1 MHKFQPLKN
10 VKLAN
15 GKYMVTDNPNV
26 DYAFVVA
33 LIAILDDMNN
43 VDIKTSNSHVVEEL
57 LTYLVICLHR
67 KLKYDYTLVD
77 IVWFNISSLIFLMI
91 L

>member
-10 VKLAN
+10 VKLTN

-33 LIAILDDMNN
+33 LIAILDGMNN
-43 VDIKTSNSHVVEEL
+43 AEKNTSNAHVAGRVVEAL
-57 LTYLVICLHR
+57 G
-67 KLKYDYTLVD
+67 TLA
-77 IVWFNISSLIFLMI
+77 SS
-91 L
+91 

>member
-33 LIAILDDMNN
+33 LIAILDGMTMNN
-43 VDIKTSNSHVVEEL
+43 ADKKTPNSCCGGVVDVLGNL
-57 LTYLVICLHR
+57 A
-67 KLKYDYTLVD
+67 
-77 IVWFNISSLIFLMI
+77 SS
-91 L
+91 